1 MRMIVSDKDQGYR
14 QCAISLMDNIADPDI
29 QFDKDGICNYYYD
42 YKKLEKEHVF
52 SGEEGKSKLEE
63 FLNKIR
69 TEGKGKQYDCVTG
82 ISGGVDSTFLVWKA
96 KQWGLRPLIVHFD
109 NGWDSEIA
117 VNNINNIIKYTGFD
131 LYTIVVNW
139 EEFRDLQLSYIKAS
153 VVDIEVPTDHAISGT
168 LQRLA
173 AKYNVKYILSGNNV
187 VTEAI
192 LPKSWIFNKN
202 DYVNLK
208 NIHDKFGKVPLKTY
222 PLFGLREKYVYE
234 IGKGI
239 QTFQPLNLVDF
250 NKDKAKQV
258 IAENLNWRD
267 YKGKHYESV
276 FTKFYQAY
284 ILPNKFHIDKRKAHL
299 SNLIFSRQITKDQ
312 ALEEISKPLYEELE
326 LKQDLEYVLKKFGL
340 SSREFEQL
348 MNQERVEHEAY
359 GVQKPLAET
368 YRFLKILRPL
378 KKILPDRRSS

>member
-1 MRMIVSDKDQGYR
+1 MIISEKDPAYQ

-29 QFDKDGICNYYYD
+29 HFDQDGISNYYHEF
-42 YKKLEKEHVF
+42 KMIEKEHVF
-52 SGEEGKSKLEE
+52 TGEEGKSKLEDL
-63 FLNKIR
+63 LNKIR
-69 TEGKGKQYDCVTG
+69 TEGKGKEYDCVTG
-82 ISGGVDSTFLVWKA
+82 ISGGVDSTFLVWMA

-131 LYTIVVNW
+131 LYTIVVDW
-139 EEFRDLQLSYIKAS
+139 EEFKDLQLSYIKAS

-202 DYVNLK
+202 DYINLQ
-208 NIHDKFGKVPLKTY
+208 NIHKKFGTVPLKTY
-222 PLFGLREKYVYE
+222 PLFGLRERYVYE
-234 IGKGI
+234 MGKGI
-239 QTFQPLNLVDF
+239 QTFKPLNLVDF
-250 NKDKAKQV
+250 NKEKAKQI
-258 IAENLNWRD
+258 IAENLKWKD

-284 ILPNKFHIDKRKAHL
+284 ILPYKFHIDKRKAHL
-299 SNLIFSRQITKDQ
+299 SNLIFSGQITKEQ
-312 ALEEISKPLYEELE
+312 ALKEIDKPLYEEAE
-326 LKQDLEYVLKKFGL
+326 LRQDKEYVLKKFGL
-340 SSREFEQL
+340 SPDAFENL
-348 MNQERVEHEAY
+348 MKKERVEHKAY
-359 GVQKPLAET
+359 GIQRPLAET
-368 YRFLKILRPL
+368 YSFLKIFRPL
-378 KKILPDRRSS
+378 KKLLPDRRS

>member
-1 MRMIVSDKDQGYR
+1 MIISEKDPAYQ

-29 QFDKDGICNYYYD
+29 HFDRDGISNYYHEF
-42 YKKLEKEHVF
+42 KMIEKEHVF
-52 SGEEGKSKLEE
+52 TGEEGKSKLEDL
-63 FLNKIR
+63 LNKIR
-69 TEGKGKQYDCVTG
+69 TEGKGKEYDCVTG
-82 ISGGVDSTFLVWKA
+82 ISGGVDSTFLVWMA

-131 LYTIVVNW
+131 LYTIVVDW
-139 EEFRDLQLSYIKAS
+139 EEFKDLQLSYIKAS

-202 DYVNLK
+202 DYINLQ
-208 NIHDKFGKVPLKTY
+208 NIHKKFGTVPLKTY
-222 PLFGLREKYVYE
+222 PLFGLRERYVYE
-234 IGKGI
+234 MGKGI
-239 QTFQPLNLVDF
+239 QTFKPLNLIEF
-250 NKDKAKQV
+250 NKEKAKQI
-258 IAENLNWRD
+258 IAENLKWKD

-284 ILPNKFHIDKRKAHL
+284 ILPYKFHIDKRKAHL
-299 SNLIFSRQITKDQ
+299 SNLIFSGQITKEQ
-312 ALEEISKPLYEELE
+312 ALKEIDKPLYEEAE
-326 LKQDLEYVLKKFGL
+326 LRQDKEYVLKKFGL
-340 SSREFEQL
+340 SPDAFENL
-348 MNQERVEHEAY
+348 MKKERVEHKAY
-359 GVQKPLAET
+359 GIQRPLAET
-368 YRFLKILRPL
+368 YSFLKIFRPL
-378 KKILPDRRSS
+378 KKLLPDRRS